1 MLHEGPRFINI
12 YLEEDLIIYVVF
24 GITQIL
30 RLYAHMLFASK
41 NLKKYLNLDLMLS
54 YIMHDCN
61 ESVGPLSW
69 SVVSKFTL
77 PFLTIS
83 CHFST

>member
-1 MLHEGPRFINI
+1 MLYEGPTFINI
-12 YLEEDLIIYVVF
+12 YLEESTRETSNVPFCNI
-24 GITQIL
+24 IL
-30 RLYAHMLFASK
+30 RFYAHMIFACK
-41 NLKKYLNLDLMLS
+41 NKKYLNLDLMLS